1 MRKVF
6 AVTILALALAAVA
19 GCSGDM
25 EEEAGVGGGGAAP
38 MPAEREAP
46 VAGDEGAEAEV
57 LAAQSRPAS
66 LPRFGPRVIQM
77 ASLRLSLPRNRFEQ
91 TVDEARTVAT
101 GLGGFVV
108 SSTASQGTGTRLV
121 RGTLVL
127 RVPERSYA
135 EAMRRLAGLGRVEA
149 REESGQDVSRE
160 FVDLEARRRH
170 LEAVETQLL
179 RLLDRAKTVAA
190 ALAVQSKLNEVQLE
204 LEQVR
209 GQLQYL
215 EDQVSYATI
224 SLSLRERIAAAEEG
238 KRDGWGI
245 VEAWERAGRGFVAVV
260 GWMIVALATA
270 APVLLLLG
278 LGLWVGR
285 SALRRRIARHGGV
298 A

>member
-1 MRKVF
+1 MRKVL
-6 AVTILALALAAVA
+6 AVTILALALAVVA
-19 GCSGDM
+19 GCSGGD
-25 EEEAGVGGGGAAP
+25 EEEAAPGGVAP
-38 MPAEREAP
+38 MPAEREAA
-46 VAGDEGAEAEV
+46 VAGDEGAEADV
-57 LAAQSRPAS
+57 LAAQSRPAP
-66 LPRFGPRVIQM
+66 LPRLGPRVIQT
-77 ASLRLSLPRNRFEQ
+77 ASLRLSLPRDRFEQ

-215 EDQVSYATI
+215 EDQVTYATI
-224 SLSLRERIAAAEEG
+224 SLSLRERIAAAADG

-245 VEAWERAGRGFVAVV
+245 VEAWERAGRAFLAVV
-260 GWMIVALATA
+260 GWIFVVLATA
-270 APVLLLLG
+270 APLLILLG
-278 LGLWVGR
+278 LGLWAGR
-285 SALRRRIARHGGV
+285 AAVRRRIARHGGV

>member
-1 MRKVF
+1 MRKVL
-6 AVTILALALAAVA
+6 AVTILALALAVVA
-19 GCSGDM
+19 ACSGGM
-25 EEEAGVGGGGAAP
+25 EEEGGVGGGAEP
-38 MPAEREAP
+38 MPAEREAAA
-46 VAGDEGAEAEV
+46 AGDEGAETGV
-57 LAAQSRPAS
+57 LAAQSRPGA
-66 LPRFGPRVIQM
+66 LPRFGPRVIQT
-77 ASLRLSLPRNRFEQ
+77 ASLRLSVPRNRFEQ
-91 TVDEARTVAT
+91 TVDEARALAT

-108 SSTASQGTGTRLV
+108 SSTASQGAGARLV

-135 EAMRRLAGLGRVEA
+135 EAMRRLTRLGRIEG

-179 RLLDRAKTVAA
+179 RLLARADTVEA

-215 EDQVSYATI
+215 EDQVAHATI
-224 SLSLRERIAAAEEG
+224 SLSLRERIAAAGEG

-245 VEAWERAGRGFVAVV
+245 VEAWERAGRGFLAVV
-260 GWMIVALATA
+260 GWIFVALATA
-270 APVLLLLG
+270 APVLILLG
-278 LGLWVGR
+278 VGLWAGR
-285 SALRRRIARHGGV
+285 AAVRRRIARHGGV

>member
-1 MRKVF
+1 MRKVL
-6 AVTILALALAAVA
+6 AVTILALALAVVA

-25 EEEAGVGGGGAAP
+25 EEEGGVGGGAEP
-38 MPAEREAP
+38 MPAEREAAA
-46 VAGDEGAEAEV
+46 AGDEGAGV
-57 LAAQSRPAS
+57 LAAQSGPAA
-66 LPRFGPRVIQM
+66 LPRLGPRVIQT
-77 ASLRLSLPRNRFEQ
+77 ASLRLSVPRNRFEQ
-91 TVDEARTVAT
+91 TVDEARALAT

-108 SSTASQGTGTRLV
+108 SSTASQGAGARLV

-135 EAMRRLAGLGRVEA
+135 EAMRRLTRLGRIEG

-179 RLLDRAKTVAA
+179 RLLARADTVEA

-215 EDQVSYATI
+215 EDQVAYATI
-224 SLSLRERIAAAEEG
+224 SLSLRERIAAAGEG

-245 VEAWERAGRGFVAVV
+245 VEAWERAGRGFLAVV
-260 GWMIVALATA
+260 GWIFVALATA
-270 APVLLLLG
+270 APVLILLG
-278 LGLWVGR
+278 VGLWAGR
-285 SALRRRIARHGGV
+285 AAVRRRIARHGGV

>member
-1 MRKVF
+1 MRKLL
-6 AVTILALALAAVA
+6 AVTILTLALAAVV
-19 GCSGDM
+19 GCSGEA
-25 EEEAGVGGGGAAP
+25 EEEAGVGGGALP
-38 MPAEREAP
+38 MPAELEGAGE
-46 VAGDEGAEAEV
+46 GDEGAEAGV
-57 LAAQSRPAS
+57 IAAQSRPAA
-66 LPRFGPRVIQM
+66 LPPLGPRVIQT
-77 ASLRLSLPRNRFEQ
+77 ASLRLSVPRNRFEQ
-91 TVDEARTVAT
+91 TVEEARSLAN

-108 SSTASQGTGTRLV
+108 SSTASQGTGQRLV

-127 RVPERSYA
+127 RVPERAYA
-135 EAMRRLAGLGRVEA
+135 EAMRRLARLGRVEA

-215 EDQVSYATI
+215 DDQISYATI
-224 SLSLRERIAAAEEG
+224 SLSLRERIVAAGKGNEG
-238 KRDGWGI
+238 GWGI
-245 VEAWERAGRGFVAVV
+245 VEAWERAARGFVAVV
-260 GWMIVALATA
+260 GWIVVGLATA
-270 APVLLLLG
+270 APVVLLLG